1 MVVDEAPAANLI
13 RIHERSNPRR
23 RRTISIL
30 DVDAVSI
37 LHKR

>member
-1 MVVDEAPAANLI
+1 MHEAPSADLI

-23 RRTISIL
+23 RRIISIL